1 MTWSLEEAGV
11 SSQEA
16 GLLCSV
22 PDTLQLGDL
31 DPAPFSSKPWFLY
44 LSDEDGKQ
52 RPRSVG
58 KVDEQLM
65 WKDVHHEV
73 HCRWESLV
81 AAWPPPPQPVPCPS
95 HSRKAKVHLPG
106 TVSVMQNAP
115 GT

>member
-1 MTWSLEEAGV
+1 MTWSLEEAGI

-22 PDTLQLGDL
+22 SDTLQLGDL

-52 RPRSVG
+52 RPRSVE